1 MSIQRRPGKPPKK
14 ILRRVP
20 KQERSK
26 DRVSEILKVSADLI
40 GERGI
45 DAVTMKE
52 IGSRSGGPIASVYQ
66 YFPDK
71 EAIVASLYEQY
82 VTETRFILKGALG
95 NIHTAAD
102 AITAAELLVDAYYDV
117 MRQGPSAIDIMNA
130 IKASKLLGQQ
140 DVVETR
146 RQVEDFLE
154 ATARFVQ
161 EGRHDQYKSTLL
173 LLFNMADASVRL
185 ALMHPPQEG
194 AEILEQFK
202 DIVRAQASYF
212 LLGRFPDQVT
222 NPVHGARVRPH

>member
-1 MSIQRRPGKPPKK
+1 MSIQRRTGKPPKN

-40 GERGI
+40 GEKGI

-52 IGSRSGGPIASVYQ
+52 IGSRTGGPIASVYQ

-82 VTETRFILKGALG
+82 VTETRFILEGAVK
-95 NIHTAAD
+95 NIHKAAD
-102 AITAAELLVDAYYDV
+102 AVMAAELLIDAYHEI

-146 RQVEDFLE
+146 RQVEDFFE

-161 EGRHDQYKSTLL
+161 EGRRDEYKSTLL

-185 ALMHPPQEG
+185 ALMHSQREAG
-194 AEILEQFK
+194 EILEQFK
-202 DIVRAQASYF
+202 GIVRAQASYF
-212 LLGRFPDQVT
+212 LLGRFPGHVA
-222 NPVHGARVRPH
+222 NPVGKAHVRPQ

>member
-1 MSIQRRPGKPPKK
+1 MSIHRRPGKPPKK

-40 GERGI
+40 GEKGI

-82 VTETRFILKGALG
+82 VTETRFILDGAVK
-95 NIHTAAD
+95 NIRTAAD
-102 AITAAELLVDAYYDV
+102 AVMAAELLVDAYYEI
-117 MRQGPSAIDIMNA
+117 MLQGPSAIDIMNA

-146 RQVEDFLE
+146 RQVEDFFE

-161 EGRHDQYKSTLL
+161 EGRREQYKSTLL

-185 ALMHPPQEG
+185 ALMHSQHEAG
-194 AEILEQFK
+194 EILEQFK
-202 DIVRAQASYF
+202 RIVRAQASYF
-212 LLGRFPDQVT
+212 LLGKFPDQVT
-222 NPVHGARVRPH
+222 DALDKAHVRTQ